1 MAVVA
6 MDDTEM
12 TPVPMR
18 IPDADWR
25 QFRAV
30 HGREAAVAVRAFIA
44 WQLHRPGAGEPARP
58 DAPAAAGALPVP
70 PEVLGQLIAWY
81 LRQPGAEL
89 PRRPGG
95 ETTAKMIRVP
105 AADWREF
112 RELHGGKA
120 TEAVKMFIAWS
131 LHRPGAQL
139 PVRLPAPDA
148 T

>member
-1 MAVVA
+1 

-30 HGREAAVAVRAFIA
+30 RGRDAAAAVRGFIA
-44 WQLHRPGAGEPARP
+44 WQLHRPGCAEPSRP
-58 DAPAAAGALPVP
+58 GAAIADRASLVP

-81 LRQPGAEL
+81 LRQPGAAL

-95 ETTAKMIRVP
+95 ETAAKMIRVP

-120 TEAVKMFIAWS
+120 TEAVKMYVAWS

-139 PVRLPAPDA
+139 PVRPPGPDVS
-148 T
+148 

>member
-1 MAVVA
+1 MGVTA

-18 IPDADWR
+18 IPDADWQ

-30 HGREAAVAVRAFIA
+30 CGREAAARVRAFIA
-44 WQLHRPGAGEPARP
+44 WQLHRPGAEEPARP
-58 DAPAAAGALPVP
+58 DASEAAGAPPVP
-70 PEVLGQLIAWY
+70 AEVLGQLIAWY

-95 ETTAKMIRVP
+95 ETVAKMIRVP

-139 PVRLPAPDA
+139 PVRLPGPGP